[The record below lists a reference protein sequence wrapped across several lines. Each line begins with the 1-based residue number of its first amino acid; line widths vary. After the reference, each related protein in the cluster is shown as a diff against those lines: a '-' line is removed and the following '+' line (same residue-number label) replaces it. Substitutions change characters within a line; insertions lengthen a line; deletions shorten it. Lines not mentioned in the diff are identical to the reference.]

1 MEIILNIFLLILC
14 LLAVA
19 AAVYFFKKF
28 KNQRNLYKIL
38 AEQHQVLLAEY
49 KILQDAQEQL
59 TNSERYLKD
68 VNGTKD
74 KFFSIIAHDLKSPL
88 NTIVGF
94 LQLLNDHVEAFS
106 LEELKHFAGSMNKS
120 VKNLLSLL
128 DNLLQWSRS
137 QTGTIEYN
145 PTNIHL
151 KELINDNLNLLNG
164 HAQSKGITLENH
176 VPDQLFIKADMNML
190 QVVFRNLLSNAVKFT
205 RKGGQVFVETETTD
219 QSIRIAVK
227 DNGVGMSTEKLSKL
241 FNIDSQQVSNG
252 TAQEKGNGLGLL
264 LCKEFVEKNKGKITV
279 ESYPGKGTSFIVSL
293 PLN

>member
-1 MEIILNIFLLILC
+1 MDTMLLLFLSFLCILSAGI
-14 LLAVA
+14 
-19 AAVYFFKKF
+19 AVYFFKKM
-28 KNQRNLYKIL
+28 KSQRTEHEVLQ
-38 AEQHQVLLAEY
+38 AQHRSLLIQLEE
-49 KILQDAQEQL
+49 LQTAYTELKQSEKYLTDA
-59 TNSERYLKD
+59 NA
-68 VNGTKD
+68 TKD

-106 LEELKHFAGSMNKS
+106 VDELKHFAGSMNKS
-120 VKNLLSLL
+120 VKNLLGLL

-145 PTNIHL
+145 PTKVHL
-151 KELINDNLNLLNG
+151 KDLINENLLLLNG
-164 HAQSKGITLENH
+164 HAQSKGITLENY
-176 VPDQLFIKADMNML
+176 VPEHLYIRADMNML

-205 RKGGQVFVETETTD
+205 RTGGQIFVETEATPDT
-219 QSIRIAVK
+219 INIAVK
-227 DNGVGMSTEKLSKL
+227 DNGVGMSAEKLSKL
-241 FNIDSQQVSNG
+241 FNIDSHQISSG

-279 ESYPGKGTSFIVSL
+279 QSQPGKGTAFIISL

>member
-1 MEIILNIFLLILC
+1 MN
-14 LLAVA
+14 A
-19 AAVYFFKKF
+19 
-28 KNQRNLYKIL
+28 
-38 AEQHQVLLAEY
+38 
-49 KILQDAQEQL
+49 
-59 TNSERYLKD
+59 
-68 VNGTKD
+68 TKD

-120 VKNLLSLL
+120 VKNLLGLL

-145 PTNIHL
+145 PTNIDL

-164 HAQSKGITLENH
+164 HAQSKGITLENN
-176 VPDQLFIKADMNML
+176 VPDQLYIKADMNML

-227 DNGVGMSTEKLSKL
+227 DNGVGMNPEKLSKL

-264 LCKEFVEKNKGKITV
+264 LCKEFIEKNKGKITV